1 MKPTEIGFYI
11 IEIVCFK
18 DAQNQNSC
26 PNKLNYVSVR
36 NPDGGTKVMV
46 NYRSPVDTS
55 AVTQAQMD
63 KVLIGLKMKG
73 DGNAMKG
80 RNKELGTR
88 ASHLKEL

>member
-1 MKPTEIGFYI
+1 M
-11 IEIVCFK
+11 
-18 DAQNQNSC
+18 
-26 PNKLNYVSVR
+26 NYVGVR

-46 NYRSPVDTS
+46 NYRSPVDNS

-80 RNKELGTR
+80 RNKELGTQ
-88 ASHLKEL
+88 ASQLWLILSLLLFNDLCYIATSIVSKLNVD